1 MDAISLPKKFYDRAK
16 WLGAT
21 KISLEFSGG
30 NDEGFVSVHISNDK
44 MELRGTGD
52 TKVYSLESEIEE
64 WAYEA
69 YDYSGAGDGTE
80 YGDDIVYDL
89 ENNTVTTTEWYHERK
104 YTEPVELTLEIE
116 EQDEV

>member
-1 MDAISLPKKFYDRAK
+1 MDAVGLPKKFYDRAK
-16 WLGAT
+16 ALGAT

-30 NDEGFVSVHISNDK
+30 NDEGFLSVYISNDK
-44 MELRGTGD
+44 LELRGTGD
-52 TKVYSLESEIEE
+52 MKVNHLESEIEE

-104 YTEPVELTLEIE
+104 YTEPVELKLEVE
-116 EQDEV
+116 ENEA